1 MSFVG
6 DIEDVEFFALNPNF
20 TIRCPL
26 PDVEAWAISPISNEA
41 GALALTYPVDGV
53 NFSVL
58 QENVTQDRDL
68 NIAVKINGV
77 LQPDHQ
83 SILLEVDGDDVDAEA
98 VWSFSG
104 VSTEWWLEEAV
115 VAAQGGQPAQGT
127 DVGQD
132 EQDAHFYSLTAGAI
146 MRTLLAEAN
155 ARGALNHI
163 NWTGFTNDVDSNGV
177 TWSRIITLKIA
188 PGMTLLGVLQ
198 ALVEYGMCEFEMSGT
213 VLKMYNEESRSVD
226 RTLSNPPVVFRQ
238 GRDLTDSPRKHSVR
252 DTATALLVA
261 GGSGQYYTATDA
273 SALARRGR
281 RIESYS
287 SQGNIH
293 DTGVLT
299 AYAQNAL
306 EGLVSGTMEKTHGL
320 SLIGGPQPVRDFK
333 DGDWAWSD
341 MGAGLERLRIK
352 SWSISGDANGKL
364 TGTVSLNDLIAE
376 REAALARRI
385 RGIEGGSTV
394 TGTSQARLRPED
406 VVDNTTPAV
415 PAGLNVS
422 SLAYDSNGTIE
433 AAAAATWAAVVL
445 NSDGTS
451 IDDLDYYV
459 LQWRYVKPALANFN
473 SQGQSIWKLA
483 GIPRDPEFSWS
494 PLVPGESIEVRVGAR
509 DKSGNYAPFSAIVL
523 HTLATDNT
531 APPVPSIPI
540 VSQLFGSTR
549 VEWNG
554 LGSDGQLMPI
564 DFRELR
570 VYAST
575 VNNFTPAAA
584 NFYTEMSGA
593 GVTAYSKGAYGET
606 IYFKFVAVDWS
617 GNASSPSGQASGT
630 ARKAV
635 TVDLGPEA
643 VERAN
648 IKVAAIGSAQI
659 ENLAVNSAKIA
670 DVSAGKITAGTV
682 NSDVIIG
689 GNFATALTGG
699 RVGFNSS
706 SFYAYSSTGV
716 QTVRIT
722 NTGAAMLLGEIKTAE
737 TGNRFVFNP
746 GGTAPTELRVYPNS
760 GASNY
765 TKMTAGTVIDGLGG
779 EHSILKIVGS
789 RYANDIGEPYLE
801 MFGTQGTLGWG
812 DTAQTQG
819 FHLARVLV
827 DRYGPRLYGSVIELN
842 CLDKTVVTPDNRVK
856 ISFQNGG
863 FMQFRSGVNNQNEQ
877 FIEGSN
883 NGILFFG
890 GGLAIKNKTETTD
903 VALYCSTL
911 YQTSSVQSKTRI
923 KAIDD
928 ALITKFDGAPSTL
941 WKYVAEETELG
952 TAAPWHVGPI
962 AEDLPA
968 ELLGSGPD
976 GGVYVS
982 IDGKIGVAWEV
993 LRRTRT
999 QMRVQIAQLRS
1010 DMAALQQEI
1019 QALKGTP
1026 PGSV

>member
-1 MSFVG
+1 MSFAG
-6 DIEDVEFFALNPNF
+6 EIEDVEFFALNSDF

-26 PDVEAWAISPISNEA
+26 PDVETWAISPIANEA

-53 NFSVL
+53 NFLVL
-58 QENVTQDRDL
+58 QENVAQDRDL
-68 NIAVKINGV
+68 NIAVGINGV

-83 SILLEVDGDDVDAEA
+83 SILLEVDGDDVDTEA

-115 VAAQGGQPAQGT
+115 VEPKGGQPAQGE
-127 DVGQD
+127 DVGD
-132 EQDAHFYSLTAGAI
+132 QDAHFYSLTAGAI
-146 MRTLLAEAN
+146 IRTLLSEAN
-155 ARGALNHI
+155 TRGALSHI

-188 PGMTLLGVLQ
+188 PGMTLLKVLQ

-213 VLKMYNEESRSVD
+213 VLKMYNEESRAVD

-252 DTATALLVA
+252 DTATAILAA

-273 SALARRGR
+273 TALARRGR
-281 RIESYS
+281 RIESYA

-293 DTGVLT
+293 DLGVLT

-306 EGLVSGTMEKTHGL
+306 EGLVNGTMEKTHGL
-320 SLIGGPQPVRDFK
+320 SLVGGPQPIRDFK

-352 SWSISGDANGKL
+352 SFSMSGDADGKL
-364 TGTVSLNDLIAE
+364 VGTVSLNDLIAE
-376 REAALARRI
+376 REAALVRRI

-394 TGTSQARLRPED
+394 TGTSQARIRPED
-406 VVDNTTPAV
+406 VVDKTTPAV

-422 SLAYDSNGTIE
+422 SLAYDANGTIE
-433 AAAAATWAAVVL
+433 AAAAANWAPVVL

-459 LQWRYVKPALANFN
+459 LQWRYIKPALANFN
-473 SQGQSIWKLA
+473 SLGQSIWKLA
-483 GIPRDPEFSWS
+483 GIPRAPEFSWS

-509 DKSGNYAPFSAIVL
+509 DKSGNYAPFSPIVI
-523 HTLATDNT
+523 HTLAVDNI

-554 LGSDGQLMPI
+554 LGSDGQVMPI

-570 VYAST
+570 VYASA
-575 VNNFTPAAA
+575 VNNFTPSAA

-593 GVTAYSKGAYGET
+593 GVTAYSKGAYDET
-606 IYFKFVAVDWS
+606 IYFKFIAVDWS

-648 IKVAAIGSAQI
+648 IKVAAIGNAQI
-659 ENLAVNSAKIA
+659 EDLAVNSAKIA
-670 DVSAGKITAGTV
+670 DLSAGKITSGTV

-746 GGTAPTELRVYPNS
+746 GGTAPAELRVYPNS

-765 TKMTAGTVIDGLGG
+765 TKMTAGTVTDGLGG
-779 EHSILKIVGS
+779 SHSILKIVGS

-801 MFGTQGTLGWG
+801 MFGTRGTLGWG
-812 DTAQTQG
+812 DTALTAPN
-819 FHLARVLV
+819 HLARIAV
-827 DRYGPRLYGSVIELN
+827 DRYGPTLSGSVIKFNCEDRNVTSPDGYAEFNIPGGSIELMN
-842 CLDKTVVTPDNRVK
+842 TLVP
-856 ISFQNGG
+856 GE
-863 FMQFRSGVNNQNEQ
+863 NNQLIRGTNRGVLLHGFGISSRNRSDTSDQPMYASAFYTTSAIEHKTDLMEVNPEVFSKFDDSKVMAWRYKDDITESGDDADWHIGPFSRDFRPEYVQ
-877 FIEGSN
+877 VGPTGREYINVDTKVGVLWARMQRLIRDVKTERDALRSELARIEGRI
-883 NGILFFG
+883 GRP
-890 GGLAIKNKTETTD
+890 
-903 VALYCSTL
+903 
-911 YQTSSVQSKTRI
+911 TS
-923 KAIDD
+923 
-928 ALITKFDGAPSTL
+928 
-941 WKYVAEETELG
+941 
-952 TAAPWHVGPI
+952 
-962 AEDLPA
+962 
-968 ELLGSGPD
+968 
-976 GGVYVS
+976 
-982 IDGKIGVAWEV
+982 
-993 LRRTRT
+993 
-999 QMRVQIAQLRS
+999 
-1010 DMAALQQEI
+1010 
-1019 QALKGTP
+1019 
-1026 PGSV
+1026 